1 MKRSSTE
8 TPAGRQRFRSGRLFS
23 GLFGNFVKF
32 TLRKIKTQ
40 KGLSFL
46 NIAGLSIGM
55 ACFIILALWIQ
66 DEKSY
71 DRFHD
76 RKDRI
81 FRIVSK
87 AEDHPIMSSTSWRLA
102 PFLKDKIG
110 EIEDFCRIRMNN
122 ASLVKYGNRRIHEQ
136 KYYLADPSIFRIF
149 TFPFVAGDPKTALS
163 QLDSIVI
170 TKDTANRHFGQ
181 DNPIG
186 KKLHVLQFNAEFEVT
201 GVIENIPRR
210 SHIQFDLISRI
221 EWMGEERMDSWEPSG
236 FTYVMLYPSAIPN
249 EVNRK
254 FEHCVTELEGQEL
267 LLAPVLQPLTRVHLY
282 ENRETGSGRKIYLFS
297 VLAAFVLILAC
308 INFTNLSTARSIKTA
323 KEVGIRKVIGATR
336 RQIFFHFLGE
346 HVVLSLLALL
356 SSLFLIVLTLP
367 AVNRFLGT
375 ELKFSAMFNVLFLLA
390 LIGLVSIT
398 SILSGSYPAVFLSSF
413 RPARV
418 LKGKFNLG
426 TRSLPFRKILITFQ
440 FSVAVGF
447 IICSLIVHKQLRLIK
462 EKDLGFNR
470 DSVVTVSNNEELM
483 PRFTKFKE
491 KLLEE
496 PDILNVTASSSR
508 PILVRDEVHIRLK
521 DSSEDV
527 SLTAAYSM
535 VDFDFFETFGM
546 EIVWGR
552 PFSKEFPEDR
562 TRTCVI
568 NESAARE
575 MGLEFP
581 LGKTIYFDHP
591 DFADSFKELE
601 VIGVVKDF
609 HFRSMHQAIGPFIFR
624 HYRLWHFSVFIRI
637 KPGSIQETLERVE
650 SIYEEFSP
658 HHAFYYEFLDDAFQE
673 IYLSEM
679 QQGYVFSFFGVVAIL
694 ISCLGLFGLA
704 SYTAEQKTK
713 EIGIR
718 KVFGATVPG
727 IVLSLTKEFTQGVLM
742 ANFITWPIAYF
753 VMSRWLRNFVYRTNL
768 GLDVFI
774 ASALLTLFTA
784 LLTVVFRAVKAASA
798 DPVEPL
804 RYE

>member
-1 MKRSSTE
+1 MRRSSTKIS
-8 TPAGRQRFRSGRLFS
+8 AWKQRFRVGRPFS
-23 GLFGNFVKF
+23 GLFRNFVKS
-32 TLRKIKTQ
+32 TLRKIKIQ

-55 ACFIILALWIQ
+55 ACFIILSLWIQ
-66 DEKSY
+66 DEKGY
-71 DRFHD
+71 DRFHEQ
-76 RKDRI
+76 RGRI
-81 FRIVSK
+81 FRIISK
-87 AEDHPIMSSTSWRLA
+87 AEGQPIMSSTSWRLA
-102 PFLKDKIG
+102 PFLKDNIG

-122 ASLVKYGNRRIHEQ
+122 ASLVKYGSRRLHEQ
-136 KYYLADPSIFRIF
+136 RFYLADPSLFRIF
-149 TFPFVAGDPKTALS
+149 TFPFIAGNPETALS
-163 QLDSIVI
+163 QLDSVVI
-170 TKDTANRHFGQ
+170 TKDTANRYFGQ

-201 GVIENIPRR
+201 GVIENIRHN

-221 EWMGEERMDSWEPSG
+221 EWMGEKRMESWEPSG

-254 FEHCVTELEGQEL
+254 LEDCVIGLEDQEVL
-267 LLAPVLQPLTRVHLY
+267 LTPVLQPLTRIHLFDV
-282 ENRETGSGRKIYLFS
+282 RETGSGRKIYLFS
-297 VLAAFVLILAC
+297 ILAAFILILAC
-308 INFTNLSTARSIKTA
+308 INFTNLSTSRSMKTA

-346 HVVLSLLALL
+346 HVVLSLLALF
-356 SSLFLIVLTLP
+356 SSLLLIVLTLP
-367 AVNRFLGT
+367 AINRFLGT
-375 ELKFSAMFNVLFLLA
+375 ELKFGAMFNVLFLLT
-390 LIGLVSIT
+390 LLGLVSIT

-413 RPARV
+413 RPSRV

-426 TRSLPFRKILITFQ
+426 TRGLPFRKILITFQ
-440 FSVAVGF
+440 FSVAIGF

-470 DSVVTVSNNEELM
+470 DSVLVISNNKELL
-483 PRFTKFKE
+483 PRFSKFKE
-491 KLLEE
+491 KLLEDT
-496 PDILNVTASSSR
+496 DILNVTASSSR
-508 PILVRDEVHIRLK
+508 PILVRDEVHIRLG
-521 DSSEDV
+521 DTPEDI
-527 SLTAAYSM
+527 SLTTAYSM

-552 PFSKEFPEDR
+552 SFSAAFPEDR
-562 TRTCVI
+562 IRTCVI

-575 MGLEFP
+575 MDLEFP

-601 VIGVVKDF
+601 IIGVVKDF
-609 HFRSMHQAIGPFIFR
+609 HFRSMHQAIGPFVFR
-624 HYRLWHFSVFIRI
+624 YYRPWHFSVFIKI
-637 KPGSIQETLERVE
+637 KPGSIQETLKRVE
-650 SIYEEFSP
+650 NIYREFSP
-658 HHAFYYEFLDDAFQE
+658 HHSFNYEFLDDAFQG

-704 SYTAEQKTK
+704 SYAAEQKTK

-742 ANFITWPIAYF
+742 ANLITWPIAYF
-753 VMSRWLRNFVYRTNL
+753 VMNRWLQNFVYRINL

-784 LLTVVFRAVKAASA
+784 MITVVFRAVRAASA
-798 DPVEPL
+798 DPIEPL